1 LFLIISGQVTVSR
14 LLHDGHVLVLDIYQ
28 QDEFFGE
35 SGLLDMPGAAER
47 AVARQ
52 KLNLMMWTAAEI
64 EELSL
69 NRPRLGVALIQ
80 MLAQR
85 TLDLGQRIESFS
97 LDNIP
102 RRMAR
107 SLLRFAERF
116 GTEESDGSV
125 RMMALTHELLAHY
138 VGTSREIVTH
148 YMNQFRRDGYLT
160 YSRKHVT
167 LDRGA
172 LSKWLHQTGRKA
184 GRVNGL
190 GGSALAR
197 LWDEVAIDS
206 ISATPR

>member
-1 LFLIISGQVTVSR
+1 
-14 LLHDGHVLVLDIYQ
+14 
-28 QDEFFGE
+28 
-35 SGLLDMPGAAER
+35 
-47 AVARQ
+47 
-52 KLNLMMWTAAEI
+52 MMWPAVEI

-102 RRMAR
+102 HRMAR
-107 SLLRFAERF
+107 ALLRFAQRF
-116 GTEESDGSV
+116 GTDEADGSV

-148 YMNQFRRDGYLT
+148 YMNQFRHDGYLT

-167 LDRGA
+167 LHRGV
-172 LSKWLHQTGRKA
+172 LNEWLHQTGRKA

-190 GGSALAR
+190 GASAAAS
-197 LWDEVAIDS
+197 LWDEVPTDS
-206 ISATPR
+206 IPATRR